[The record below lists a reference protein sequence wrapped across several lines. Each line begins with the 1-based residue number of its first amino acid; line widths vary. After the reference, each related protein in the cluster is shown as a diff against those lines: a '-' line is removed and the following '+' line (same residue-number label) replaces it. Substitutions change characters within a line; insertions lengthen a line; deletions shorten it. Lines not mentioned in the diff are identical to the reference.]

1 MSIEFVSI
9 LVLCAIFLVA
19 TLLPIHMGALGIAA
33 AFIVGMFVLDGAF
46 DEKVDEIAGG
56 FPGDLF
62 IILAGVTFLFAIAK
76 NNGTVDWL
84 VHASVRSVG
93 GRVAYIPWIFFFVT
107 AALTA
112 VGAVVPG
119 AVAIIAPIGMGFAV
133 RYGINPVLMGLMVIN
148 GATAGGFSP
157 ISIFGS
163 ITNGVV
169 ERNDLEGSPIT
180 LFLSSLIFNI
190 VLGIITFWLF
200 GGRQLIGRRDTGT
213 GTLEAVDG
221 DGRQGRD
228 DSIDLRAGDGSGT
241 PVGGSGGGP
250 IGGGTVA
257 STDGGTGGRSVTTGT
272 GGTGGTRMDGGT
284 PVPVGAGHHP
294 HGLRE
299 GPAEQ
304 TGATRTATSARP
316 RRDLDEP
323 EPEPVTSLDMHRTL
337 TLIGILALAVGAF
350 FFDLDVGFSAF
361 VVAILLSLVDP
372 EGSKGAV
379 NQIAWPTVLLVCGIV
394 TYVSLMEN
402 IGTIDWLGE
411 EVAALSTVMVAA
423 LLICYIGG
431 VVSAFASTTGILG
444 ALIPL
449 AVPFL
454 QGDSGVGA
462 IGLITA
468 LAISS
473 SVVDSSPF
481 STSGSLV
488 VANAQEEDRDFVFR
502 RLIQWGFSMVAV
514 APFVT
519 WLVLVVPGWL

>member
-1 MSIEFVSI
+1 MSIQLVSI
-9 LVLCAIFLVA
+9 LVLVAIFLIA
-19 TLLPIHMGALGIAA
+19 TLLPVHMGALAIAA
-33 AFIVGMFVLDGAF
+33 AFIVGMFVLEGAF
-46 DEKVDEIAGG
+46 DEKVDALAGG

-62 IILAGVTFLFAIAK
+62 VILAGVTFLFAIAK
-76 NNGTVDWL
+76 NNGTIDWL
-84 VHASVRSVG
+84 VHAAVQSVR
-93 GRVAYIPWIFFFVT
+93 GRVALIPWVMFLVT
-107 AALTA
+107 AVLTA
-112 VGAVVPG
+112 VGAVVPA
-119 AVAIIAPIGMGFAV
+119 AVAIIAPVGMGFAR
-133 RYGINPVLMGLMVIN
+133 RYQISPVLMGLMVVN

-169 ERNDLEGSPIT
+169 ERSNLDGSP
-180 LFLSSLIFNI
+180 LFLFAASFVFNVI
-190 VLGIITFWLF
+190 LGAVTYVLF
-200 GGRQLIGRRDTGT
+200 GGRELIGKRDTGG
-213 GTLEAVDG
+213 GTLE
-221 DGRQGRD
+221 
-228 DSIDLRAGDGSGT
+228 SIAAGGGNGTDAPSET
-241 PVGGSGGGP
+241 PVYG
-250 IGGGTVA
+250 
-257 STDGGTGGRSVTTGT
+257 
-272 GGTGGTRMDGGT
+272 
-284 PVPVGAGHHP
+284 GAGSQS

-304 TGATRTATSARP
+304 TGTSSTSTASRP
-316 RRDLDEP
+316 RRDGDVND
-323 EPEPVTSLDMHRTL
+323 PEPVTSLDLHRTL
-337 TLIGILALAVGAF
+337 TLIGLLTLAIGAL

-361 VVAILLSLVDP
+361 VVAVALSLADP
-372 EGSKGAV
+372 QGTKGAV

-402 IGTIDWLGE
+402 IGTIDYLGE
-411 EVAALSTVMVAA
+411 EVATIGAPLIAA

-454 QGDSGVGA
+454 QDGQGIGA

-488 VANAQEEDRDFVFR
+488 VANSPEAQRDFVFR
-502 RLIQWGFSMVAV
+502 RLIQWGFSMVAI
-514 APFVT
+514 APLVT